1 MGLGP
6 RWRCDLGE
14 GAEPGTGR
22 RSRPPH
28 LPRSHTLTPAP
39 FPPGHAQLV
48 CKSHG
53 KALASGQSSP
63 APPRHTLCIHVP
75 LCTAFTV
82 LRGGWTVDSQGSGL
96 RLCLRILHPATT
108 ERNRPLVALA
118 CTGPWA
124 SRHGL
129 QQLCPVPH
137 VVVVP
142 WQVPSLGARDRG
154 SNSRCIIGIKYMAVS
169 DFCPLCALDACPC

>member
-22 RSRPPH
+22 LSRPPH
-28 LPRSHTLTPAP
+28 LPRSHPFLLATPSWSVGVMAKP
-39 FPPGHAQLV
+39 SPPGSL
-48 CKSHG
+48 
-53 KALASGQSSP
+53 P
-63 APPRHTLCIHVP
+63 RAPPRHTLCIHVP

-96 RLCLRILHPATT
+96 RLCLRILHPAAT

-154 SNSRCIIGIKYMAVS
+154 SNSTCIIGIKYMAVS

>member
-14 GAEPGTGR
+14 GAEPGTGAAFQAT
-22 RSRPPH
+22 SSP
-28 LPRSHTLTPAP
+28 TVAP

-63 APPRHTLCIHVP
+63 SPSPAH
-75 LCTAFTV
+75 
-82 LRGGWTVDSQGSGL
+82 S
-96 RLCLRILHPATT
+96 LHP
-108 ERNRPLVALA
+108 RSPLHSIYCAPRRLDRRLPGLGTASLPPHPAPGRDREKQTPGGPGLHRSLGLSAWPAAAL
-118 CTGPWA
+118 PWF
-124 SRHGL
+124 
-129 QQLCPVPH
+129 PH

-154 SNSRCIIGIKYMAVS
+154 SNSTCIIGIKYMAVS